1 MHKHYM
7 TNTADLQNRS
17 STVTCLGDVP
27 DQSSLPYSRRSD
39 HQYGAASHHQITDHL
54 RAARDS
60 SPDTASETNY
70 VSLPISDGTDPVQR
84 VVDPGSVVLGEIAY
98 LR

>member
-1 MHKHYM
+1 MSS
-7 TNTADLQNRS
+7 TADPQNWS
-17 STVTCLGDVP
+17 STAMCLGDVP
-27 DQSSLPYSRRSD
+27 DQSSLPYSRRPD

-54 RAARDS
+54 CAARYS
-60 SPDTASETNY
+60 SSDTTSETNY

-98 LR
+98 LQR